1 MVTGDFRDFFVA
13 LAGAAGALT
22 GLLFV
27 ALSLTPRTSPKM
39 ETPLVR
45 EVRAS
50 AALLAFTNALAV
62 SLFGLVPDTDV
73 GYPALVMGIIGLLF
87 TAASLRQLMQS
98 LHTTRARIRQLSLIN
113 ILLLIFGVELVCGFL
128 IVTERARV
136 APMHLIGYALVTSVL
151 VGVARAWEIVS
162 DRDTGVIGSIAALV
176 EHRSDPGTP
185 PQDLS

>member
-1 MVTGDFRDFFVA
+1 MVTGDYRDFFVA

-27 ALSLTPRTSPKM
+27 ALSLTPRTSPKL

-62 SLFGLVPDTDV
+62 SLFGLVPDTDI

-87 TAASLRQLMQS
+87 TAASFRQLMQS
-98 LHTTRARIRQLSLIN
+98 LHTTRARVRQLSLMN
-113 ILLLIFGVELVCGFL
+113 ILVLIFGVELVCGIQ
-128 IVTERARV
+128 IVTKQTV
-136 APMHLIGYALVTSVL
+136 IVPMHLIGYAVVASIF

-162 DRDTGVIGSIAALV
+162 DRDTGVVASIATLID
-176 EHRSDPGTP
+176 HHPDTTP
-185 PQDLS
+185 